1 MKLQEIIRG
10 SVIVAGLGVALLFA
24 GPVRAQQEINPDTFD
39 INPSSP
45 TADVA
50 VVQVSATTAVNHPAA
65 AQASFTPASNW
76 DGSFAAPLNAV
87 DVTMVA
93 ILVVGTALVALYT
106 VAAKRRQRRRL
117 SAVRSGNYA
126 QNSGATTN

>member
-10 SVIVAGLGVALLFA
+10 SVIVVGLGVALLFT
-24 GPVRAQQEINPDTFD
+24 GPVRAQQEISPDMFD
-39 INPSSP
+39 INPGPPS
-45 TADVA
+45 AQ
-50 VVQVSATTAVNHPAA
+50 VVQVAATTAVQNSGAT
-65 AQASFTPASNW
+65 QASFTPASKW
-76 DGSFAAPLNAV
+76 DGAFAAPLNAV

-93 ILVVGTALVALYT
+93 ILVVGTAFIALYT

-117 SAVRSGNYA
+117 SAIRSGGYA